1 MGERIKIK
9 DIEGDSE
16 DIRDLFLSNNCNLAE
31 YLEIPNHISF
41 NLRWLIGCV
50 CLYIVVLCILWNI
63 PSDYI
68 ICYKI
73 LMLLSIALAV
83 LSVVLVHAKYKNYA
97 LSFIAIIGVLI
108 LYLIAANIYTPE
120 EVAKKIERHVDGR
133 LTEQQHSS
141 QN

>member
-1 MGERIKIK
+1 
-9 DIEGDSE
+9 
-16 DIRDLFLSNNCNLAE
+16 
-31 YLEIPNHISF
+31 
-41 NLRWLIGCV
+41 
-50 CLYIVVLCILWNI
+50 
-63 PSDYI
+63 
-68 ICYKI
+68 
-73 LMLLSIALAV
+73 MLLSIALAV